1 MSGRRGGACVG
12 HRLVL
17 AKNEGSEHL
26 VTTITGL
33 VGELKTTN
41 QIVGKCRCRSHAAE
55 DPS

>member
-33 VGELKTTN
+33 IGEDYESNCWKV
-41 QIVGKCRCRSHAAE
+41 QVQEPCR
-55 DPS
+55 